1 MQAKGVHYGPHAGPF
16 FIWSG
21 TGSPEMES
29 IRASGQSYA
38 SVTREKVAESWP
50 PVGVTSLERI
60 TMALDAATSSLDDA
74 REVLRRL
81 SRTVQNDGASDPPSG
96 QAILLTVPQ
105 VCGLLGYHKTK
116 VYGLMKRGLLPY
128 LLDRRTGRRRV
139 EYRAVQQ
146 FVKRLRARRLER
158 GAS

>member
-1 MQAKGVHYGPHAGPF
+1 MQPTRVL
-16 FIWSG
+16 
-21 TGSPEMES
+21 
-29 IRASGQSYA
+29 GQSP
-38 SVTREKVAESWP
+38 VNVIRDELAELRP
-50 PVGVTSLERI
+50 PAGGSSLERI
-60 TMALDAATSSLDDA
+60 KMALDAATSSLDDV
-74 REVLRRL
+74 RECLQKV
-81 SRTVQNDGASDPPSG
+81 SETIQAGPNGPPSG
-96 QAILLTVPQ
+96 QSVLLTLPQ

-158 GAS
+158 SAS